1 MDAKLEGGCRFES
14 CCAYLDE
21 KHMAATAERSLIYR
35 FESCPDCW
43 SGGEWVT
50 QYGVITKVLYA
61 GSNPVLTT
69 QRNTMRI
76 LALSIYYPYIC
87 NVNEKSKTGGV

>member
-1 MDAKLEGGCRFES
+1 MAKALVSGFK
-14 CCAYLDE
+14 YLTV
-21 KHMAATAERSLIYR
+21 KMGTRYAGSSPVLAAVNY
-35 FESCPDCW
+35 W

-69 QRNTMRI
+69 MLKLI
-76 LALSIYYPYIC
+76 S
-87 NVNEKSKTGGV
+87 